1 MQKKRKLE
9 LRDMVMI
16 GMLAAICVIATSI
29 KIPFGVGAMVHLG
42 TAAIFLIGILFGGIY
57 AGLAP
62 AIGSAFFDLLLG
74 FSPYTLWSF
83 VIKGTAGFTVG
94 VVARGLWP
102 ELIVG
107 PKWLFRACLGMALA
121 ASCTLGGY
129 VIAWWAVTGSVS
141 VAIGNMPSSLLTSGV
156 GFVVAILIAPKLRQI
171 LRKQ

>member
-1 MQKKRKLE
+1 MRKIRKLE

-16 GMLAAICVIATSI
+16 GTLAAICVIATSI
-29 KIPFGVGAMVHLG
+29 KIPFGAGAMVHLG
-42 TAAIFLIGILFGGIY
+42 TAAVFLIGILFGGIY
-57 AGLAP
+57 AGLAA

-94 VVARGLWP
+94 MVARGLWP
-102 ELIVG
+102 EMIVG
-107 PKWLFRACLGMALA
+107 PKWLFRACLGMALS

-129 VIAWWAVTGSVS
+129 VIAWWAVTGSIS

-156 GFVVAILIAPKLRQI
+156 GFGVAMLIAPKLRKI
-171 LRKQ
+171 LHRN